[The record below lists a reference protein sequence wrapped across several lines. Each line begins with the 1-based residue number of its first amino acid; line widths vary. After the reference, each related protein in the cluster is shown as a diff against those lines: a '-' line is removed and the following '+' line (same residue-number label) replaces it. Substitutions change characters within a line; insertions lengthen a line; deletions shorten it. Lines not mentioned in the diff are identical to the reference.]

1 MKRDRR
7 FIWGASLI
15 GVAGI
20 LATLIGGCAGTGAG
34 GGGGA
39 AGLPWSSGG
48 LKIGYV
54 RSDQIVQK
62 YPDYKDVDNQLRSEN
77 EEWLVEAERMAS
89 DIVKKE
95 SEIEE
100 LRLILSSEEKQKR
113 DDELTQARKDLQ
125 KFRQETWYD
134 ESSRYIRRRNELM
147 EPVNARVNDAI
158 WRVAQDK
165 GLDVVFDTVSGNLVY
180 VKPAY
185 DLTELVLEELKK

>member
-1 MKRDRR
+1 MPATTKNVFLDTEIFDRHNLDVFSPHFKR
-7 FIWGASLI
+7 LI
-15 GVAGI
+15 R
-20 LATLIGGCAGTGAG
+20 LA
-34 GGGGA
+34 
-39 AGLPWSSGG
+39 
-48 LKIGYV
+48 
-54 RSDQIVQK
+54 
-62 YPDYKDVDNQLRSEN
+62 
-77 EEWLVEAERMAS
+77 EA
-89 DIVKKE
+89 
-95 SEIEE
+95 EE